1 MTESEK
7 SEEIESRNIP
17 TDNKKI
23 KPTKSTKRKPKNK
36 GGETEDKGGPED
48 KGGKTKKIEILLG
61 KIFHRP
67 HKKLPRSV
75 KPPSQSLF
83 KPINTIKKVSKNFAN
98 FKNDVDTAAANA
110 NSSGTGVQNLQYS

>member
-75 KPPSQSLF
+75 KPPSQSR
-83 KPINTIKKVSKNFAN
+83 K
-98 FKNDVDTAAANA
+98 
-110 NSSGTGVQNLQYS
+110 